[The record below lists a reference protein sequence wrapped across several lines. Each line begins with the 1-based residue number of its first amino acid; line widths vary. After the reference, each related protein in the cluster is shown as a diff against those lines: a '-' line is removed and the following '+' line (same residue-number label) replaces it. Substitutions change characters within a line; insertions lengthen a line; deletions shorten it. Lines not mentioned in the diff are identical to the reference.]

1 MSEETQKINPQ
12 SKTKVPDAITQ
23 TDNSA
28 KRAQNSQMRQKKT
41 AIDEPEA
48 LRKMREEREACE
60 LKTLE
65 SAGRN
70 AQNSTRHS
78 IL

>member
-1 MSEETQKINPQ
+1 LSEETQKTNPQ

-28 KRAQNSQMRQKKT
+28 KRAQNSQMRQKKSS
-41 AIDEPEA
+41 IDEPEA
-48 LRKMREEREACE
+48 LRKMREEREARE
-60 LKTLE
+60 LKALE

-70 AQNSTRHS
+70 AQKSTRH
-78 IL
+78 LVF